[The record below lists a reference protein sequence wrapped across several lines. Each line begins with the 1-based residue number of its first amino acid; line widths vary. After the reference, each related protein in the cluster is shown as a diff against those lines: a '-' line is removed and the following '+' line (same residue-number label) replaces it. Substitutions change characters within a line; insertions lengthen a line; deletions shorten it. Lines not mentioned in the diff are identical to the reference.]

1 MQMIEQTPAN
11 GQQTKTPATTKGI
24 KTRQK
29 LLDVAE
35 EVFGTKGYFAA
46 SIVDITQQ
54 ANVAQGT
61 FYNYFSSKYEIFA
74 ELIRQ
79 LSRDFRIEIKQ
90 EIARA
95 KTQREALEIGIHVF
109 LRWVKNHRNLY
120 SIVQQSVLVDEQLY
134 RAYYERL
141 AQGYLKGLEEA
152 MSKGEFKRLH
162 PETVA
167 YCLMGVTSYI
177 GMRWVYWENQDVP
190 DHVVQDAITFIFEGL
205 ANHEGKRE
213 GGSV

>member
-1 MQMIEQTPAN
+1 MQMTEQTPAMK
-11 GQQTKTPATTKGI
+11 QHSKTPATTKGA

-29 LLDVAE
+29 LLNVAE
-35 EVFGTKGYFAA
+35 EVFGAKGYFAA
-46 SIVDITQQ
+46 SIIDITQQ

-61 FYNYFSSKYEIFA
+61 FYNYFESKYEIYA

-90 EIARA
+90 EVAQA
-95 KTQREALEIGIHVF
+95 KSQREALEIGIHVF
-109 LRWVKNHRNLY
+109 LKWVKNHRNLY

-141 AQGYLKGLEEA
+141 AQGYLKGLEGAIER
-152 MSKGEFKRLH
+152 GEFKNLN

-167 YCLMGVTSYI
+167 YCLMGVTSFI
-177 GMRWVYWENQDVP
+177 GMRWVYWEDKEVP
-190 DHVVQDAITFIFEGL
+190 DEVVQDAITFIFEGL
-205 ANHEGKRE
+205 VRQEGKDQKGE
-213 GGSV
+213 